1 MGLTTRMMKARSP
14 SYPSPGD
21 TFNSGQTT
29 SFSTDDSFL
38 GSMAGVDDD
47 TFDFKKRKMVP
58 GAFVGGQMEAV
69 EDEDIGSAADEDE
82 DGSFLEDGSTGTS
95 TTGDQ
100 QSIEDGDEEMDMAGT
115 FPTSYEHNDAVDATS
130 VYNDRTRY
138 PVRPGTPTKPD
149 LDLAGDWTDQLQRTI
164 SPRKQDRNVLREIQA
179 NAFLN
184 RKLQED
190 SPKVSSVDKQQKGF
204 TTSIDLMNSLFRQPP
219 KHDKSPM
226 KKQNVQDK
234 GFEV

>member
-1 MGLTTRMMKARSP
+1 
-14 SYPSPGD
+14 
-21 TFNSGQTT
+21 
-29 SFSTDDSFL
+29 
-38 GSMAGVDDD
+38 
-47 TFDFKKRKMVP
+47 
-58 GAFVGGQMEAV
+58 
-69 EDEDIGSAADEDE
+69 
-82 DGSFLEDGSTGTS
+82 
-95 TTGDQ
+95 
-100 QSIEDGDEEMDMAGT
+100 
-115 FPTSYEHNDAVDATS
+115 
-130 VYNDRTRY
+130 
-138 PVRPGTPTKPD
+138 
-149 LDLAGDWTDQLQRTI
+149 
-164 SPRKQDRNVLREIQA
+164 LREIQA

>member
-1 MGLTTRMMKARSP
+1 MKARSP

-21 TFNSGQTT
+21 TFNSEQTT
-29 SFSTDDSFL
+29 SFSTDDSFV

-58 GAFVGGQMEAV
+58 GAFVGNRMEAI
-69 EDEDIGSAADEDE
+69 EDADMESEDE
-82 DGSFLEDGSTGTS
+82 DGSFLEDGSTDAS
-95 TTGDQ
+95 TEQDVEEEVTGDQ
-100 QSIEDGDEEMDMAGT
+100 QSMEDEDEEMSMAGT
-115 FPTSYEHNDAVDATS
+115 FPASYEYNNAVDATS
-130 VYNDRTRY
+130 LYNDRTRH
-138 PVRPGTPTKPD
+138 PVRPGTPTKSG

-190 SPKVSSVDKQQKGF
+190 SPKVSSADKQQRGF

-219 KHDKSPM
+219 KHEKSSM